1 MILTYNSLAVIYH
14 FRCRRGFIGQYC
26 EFQDPCLYRSCNE
39 ENGHGHCE
47 PVKSS
52 YGQKYEA
59 KCHCN
64 IGYGGLNCEKI
75 TRCQTTVSGR
85 PPCENGGQCRT
96 HPNQEYSCE
105 CTDSFTGKFVSF
117 KLHIN
122 YNQSQVKLLFLIK
135 SSVSNRV
142 FPIVGFPVTL
152 ILLILRSSRDTFNW
166 SRQEFHFSVGISILN
181 FSTTKSPHIKNS
193 NYDQRDDPDN
203 ILWIFYASRIIL
215 IIHDW

>member
-1 MILTYNSLAVIYH
+1 MTLTFCPESFRPRSFCQLVFKLTAPNYTVRLTPWFPNKSLIPKYALTDN

-59 KCHCN
+59 KCHCE

-96 HPNQEYSCE
+96 HPNQEYSCD
-105 CTDSFTGKFVSF
+105 CTDSFTGKF
-117 KLHIN
+117 
-122 YNQSQVKLLFLIK
+122 
-135 SSVSNRV
+135 
-142 FPIVGFPVTL
+142 
-152 ILLILRSSRDTFNW
+152 
-166 SRQEFHFSVGISILN
+166 
-181 FSTTKSPHIKNS
+181 
-193 NYDQRDDPDN
+193 
-203 ILWIFYASRIIL
+203 
-215 IIHDW
+215 

>member
-1 MILTYNSLAVIYH
+1 MIPVLCPCPGCSGTTSKTGHNDH

-59 KCHCN
+59 KCHCE

-105 CTDSFTGKFVSF
+105 CTDSFTGKFVHLSCNTVNF
-117 KLHIN
+117 KSN
-122 YNQSQVKLLFLIK
+122 CFLIK

-152 ILLILRSSRDTFNW
+152 ILLILRSSRDTF
-166 SRQEFHFSVGISILN
+166 
-181 FSTTKSPHIKNS
+181 
-193 NYDQRDDPDN
+193 
-203 ILWIFYASRIIL
+203 
-215 IIHDW
+215 